1 MNNSMERARQAAAKA
16 LRDSGRELPLSAE
29 DAGLATAAYISSLNT
44 DGDYHYLRELLTE
57 HSDGQ
62 MNRLFAALWAAIATN
77 QTANHAA
84 LGALMCDMAVEYL
97 ADEVDAATVE
107 YMERAA

>member
-1 MNNSMERARQAAAKA
+1 MSDSMEKARRAAVEV
-16 LRDSGRELPLSAE
+16 LRVTGRELPLSAE

-62 MNRLFAALWAAIATN
+62 MDRLFAALWAAIATN